1 MKISTK
7 GRYGVR
13 IMLDVAR
20 HGGEGPVR
28 IADSALRQAVPPKY
42 AEQITGALVKGGL
55 LRSIRGA
62 SGGYVLARAPEQYTV
77 GEILRCMEGNL
88 APTPCSESNCC
99 DRADGCV
106 THTLWQGLHALTDAY
121 LDGIS
126 LKDMLNPEFTA
137 PVYRKVEK
145 EK

>member
-1 MKISTK
+1 MKISTR

-20 HGGEGPVR
+20 YGGEGPVR
-28 IADSALRQAVPPKY
+28 IADSAARQAVPAKY

-62 SGGYVLARAPEQYTV
+62 AGGYALAKAPEKYTV

-88 APTPCSESNCC
+88 APTPCAESDCC
-99 DRADGCV
+99 DRADCCV
-106 THTLWQGLHALTDAY
+106 THVLWQGLHQLTETY
-121 LDGIS
+121 LDGIT
-126 LKDMLNPEFTA
+126 LNDMLA
-137 PVYRKVEK
+137 PNFYAPIYERVK
-145 EK
+145 

>member
-20 HGGEGPVR
+20 YGEAGPVR
-28 IADSALRQAVPPKY
+28 IADSAARAAVPAKY

-62 SGGYVLARAPEQYTV
+62 AGGYALTRPPEKYTV

-88 APTPCSESNCC
+88 APTPCSESDCC
-99 DRADGCV
+99 DRADCCV
-106 THTLWQGLHALTDAY
+106 THTLWQGLHAFTESY
-121 LDGIS
+121 LDGIT
-126 LKDMLNPEFTA
+126 LLDMLSPDFRA
-137 PVYRKVEK
+137 PVYERVE
-145 EK
+145 